1 MKNRNKLSEKRYSEI
16 CLKVESIITNNR
28 KEVGNG
34 NSIQEIEEGLLSSL
48 LDFGRLLLKDR
59 VIEEESKLEKEGYE
73 IESKK
78 KESREFNSS
87 VRKPIWGI

>member
-1 MKNRNKLSEKRYSEI
+1 MKNRNKSSENRYSEI

-59 VIEEESKLEKEGYE
+59 VIEEESKLEEEGYE

-78 KESREFNSS
+78 RIEGIQLVSS
-87 VRKPIWGI
+87 